1 MSIAIIVVLFMLII
15 SGVLLSISSGIFSG
29 ISVIKK
35 QLDRSWNT
43 LDHNFKQRNE
53 LIPHLIA
60 VVDKFSKSEKTLLHK
75 LKEAHE
81 KYSRASQLSDKIK
94 VQNEITNSL
103 KAIEA
108 IGEAYVELRS
118 CNEFIEIQ
126 NKIKDLA
133 KQSCH
138 RIELFNETIKILN
151 VRLEQFPDML
161 LGALMGCSDLAYL
174 KVDDVDQSQS
184 IEVQSAA

>member
-1 MSIAIIVVLFMLII
+1 MSIAIIAVLFMLII

-29 ISVIKK
+29 LSVIKK

-43 LDHNFKQRNE
+43 LDHNFKQRHE
-53 LIPHLIA
+53 YIPQLID
-60 VVDKFSKSEKTLLHK
+60 VVDKFSKNEKTLLHK

-81 KYSRASQLSDKIK
+81 KYPRATRLSDKIK

-118 CNEFIEIQ
+118 CKEFNEIQ
-126 NKIKDLA
+126 NKINDLA
-133 KQSCH
+133 KQAH
-138 RIELFNETIKILN
+138 NRAELFNETIKIMN
-151 VRLEQFPDML
+151 ARLEQFPDML
-161 LGALMGCSDLAYL
+161 FGILMGCTELAFL
-174 KVDDVDQSQS
+174 KTDDVDQTQAF
-184 IEVQSAA
+184 EAQSAA